1 MGVTIVYN
9 VYKMAADTGIWC
21 GLVSSVER
29 WSVSTGVVIF
39 FTTLVYLQAGVV
51 LTQYTVFTQTQYM
64 EMKITTGDTLIV
76 LNNVS
81 PF

>member
-1 MGVTIVYN
+1 MFFMGVTIVYN

-39 FTTLVYLQAGVV
+39 FHCLGIPAGRSRRYHN
-51 LTQYTVFTQTQYM
+51 TRFSHSIQYI
-64 EMKITTGDTLIV
+64 EI
-76 LNNVS
+76 
-81 PF
+81 